1 MGNKEIPAGIAT
13 LLDGMHARDMQKVA
27 ESLSEDIVLKS
38 PIFADP
44 FVGRERA
51 VGVITHLLKVVD
63 QFVPG
68 EVLWG
73 RNKFAAL
80 LKLTVGTADVE
91 GVDVMTVNEEGKV
104 NSMTIQWRP
113 LPAVVE
119 VQNRLAPAVGV
130 PVLKLTPVT

>member
-1 MGNKEIPAGIAT
+1 MGDKEIPAGLAA

-27 ESLSEDIVLKS
+27 ENISEDIVLKS

-44 FVGRERA
+44 FVGREQA
-51 VGVITHLLKVVD
+51 VEVITHLLSVVD
-63 QFVPG
+63 QFEPG

-73 RNKFAAL
+73 EDKFAAI
-80 LKLTVGTADVE
+80 LKLRVGTTDVE
-91 GVDVMTVNEEGKV
+91 GVDVITLNEEGKV

-119 VQNRLAPAVGV
+119 VQNRLAPAVGA
-130 PVLKLTPVT
+130 PVLKLTPVS

>member
-1 MGNKEIPAGIAT
+1 MENKDIPAALAA
-13 LLDGMHARDMQKVA
+13 LLDGMHDRDIQKVA
-27 ESLSEDIVLKS
+27 ENISEDIVLKS

-44 FVGRERA
+44 FIGRERA
-51 VGVITHLLKVVD
+51 VGVITYLLNVVD
-63 QFVPG
+63 HFEPG

-73 RNKFAAL
+73 DNKFAAL
-80 LKLTVGTADVE
+80 LTLRVGTTEVE
-91 GVDVMTVNEEGKV
+91 GVDVMTLDEEGKV

-130 PVLKLTPVT
+130 PALKLTPVS

>member
-13 LLDGMHARDMQKVA
+13 LLDGMHAGDMQKVA

-51 VGVITHLLKVVD
+51 VGVITHLLNVVD